1 MAIFP
6 KTQFPKYQNP
16 IRITR
21 PYIKP
26 NYLADTITSAI
37 QGYGSI
43 QNMNMQQQLFNA
55 KLAQQQKEQAIQ
67 DANKAAYQ
75 QLIQQQIGTPAGPPR
90 MVGGPHVDHS
100 EMMTG
105 YATTPAVPGMN
116 PIESVMAAMQSNPGA
131 RMQDIMAMAGGINTL
146 QNPNKTG
153 GLTPAQLLNHQW
165 RVQRAGVTDAQ
176 HKAVQA
182 SLQAGRD
189 SSQAKNTATVDSLR
203 RKDINN
209 FELLFDKEVASWVG
223 LHDWD
228 TPYWSGGWDKSGQA
242 ALEAFGATTGNPEW
256 AAMRQKATELYML
269 RRSLGHD
276 ESTIKTDI
284 YEIAKQALVPDSD
297 GISHRVK
304 PNEAAAIMQAQINE
318 YSGKSTERRAQGHDV
333 TLPNS

>member
-6 KTQFPKYQNP
+6 KTQFPKYQSP

-43 QNMNMQQQLFNA
+43 QGMNMQQQLFNA
-55 KLAQQQKEQAIQ
+55 KLAQQQKQEAQQEAT
-67 DANKAAYQ
+67 KTAYQ
-75 QLIQQQIGTPAGPPR
+75 QLMQQQIGTPAVNPAPYVGP
-90 MVGGPHVDHS
+90 MGAGP
-100 EMMTG
+100 MMLG
-105 YATTPAVPGMN
+105 TPAEPGMN
-116 PIESVMAAMQSNPGA
+116 PMESVMAAMQSNPGA

-176 HKAVQA
+176 HKATQA

-189 SSQAKNTATVDSLR
+189 SSQAKNTATIDSIN

-209 FELLFDKEVASWVG
+209 FELLFDKEVASWTG
-223 LHDWD
+223 LNDWD
-228 TPYWSGGWDKSGQA
+228 TPWFKGGSDQSGQA

-256 AAMRQKATELYML
+256 AAMRRKAAELYML

-276 ESTIKTDI
+276 ESIVKTDI
-284 YEIAKQALVPDSD
+284 YNIAKQALVPDSD

-304 PNEAAAIMQAQINE
+304 PNEAAAIMQAQIDNL
-318 YSGKSTERRAQGHDV
+318 SGSSAEQRARGHDV